1 MIEPAQLRLRQRRR
15 LQTPQASVVVDG
27 ELSDD
32 PICRNL
38 VNDWI
43 VPHLVDEWIKQT
55 QCAESTE
62 TGDNGE
68 RK

>member
-1 MIEPAQLRLRQRRR
+1 MIELTQLRPRQRRR
-15 LQTPQASVVVDG
+15 LQTPQASAVVNGDLG
-27 ELSDD
+27 DD
-32 PICRNL
+32 AVCRNL

-55 QCAESTE
+55 QCTESSE
-62 TGDNGE
+62 NGDNGE